1 MKLKRNPLF
10 AWLIPLALLA
20 GCGDD
25 SPEWPTV
32 DGKAP
37 EMNLVTEIT
46 ASPGTT
52 FHVTGVIKD
61 ADGISSIHLDC
72 PGLDLKKTIDII
84 EIYEKP
90 LAEYNLDYAVKVSPN
105 EVADSFGITVT
116 ATDVAGKSTEGHV
129 GVRIQ

>member
-1 MKLKRNPLF
+1 MKFKRNPLF
-10 AWLIPLALLA
+10 AWLIPLAFLA

-25 SPEWPTV
+25 SPEWPAV

-37 EMNLVTEIT
+37 EMSLVTEIT

-52 FHVTGVIKD
+52 FHVTGDITD
-61 ADGISSIHLDC
+61 ADGISSIQLYC

-90 LAEYNLDYAVKVSPN
+90 LAEYTLDYAVKVSSH
-105 EVADSFGITVT
+105 EVADSFDITVT
-116 ATDVAGKSTEGHV
+116 ATDVAGKRTEGHV
-129 GVRIQ
+129 VVGIR